1 MSQQMITVTS
11 TNKNIQKLPSVQL
24 PLEALKEEIF
34 QQFTKQ
40 SGTTFLLYGND
51 SVFGYAHR
59 IAAEAI
65 ARGRT
70 LAVVDASNYF
80 DVHSLARYARLR
92 KIDPEEF
99 LNHIFISRGFTCY
112 QVEQTITVKLPELQ
126 KKLPTQLVLILGLL
140 DTFYDENVNIQE
152 AKSIV
157 QKVISSLDKLKG
169 AGISFLV
176 VCQERNIFPPVRNQ
190 IFAMV
195 RQSMDYVA
203 KLQGTETEK
212 ARCIPESRHTNHNI
226 YKIHG

>member
-1 MSQQMITVTS
+1 MSVTN
-11 TNKNIQKLPSVQL
+11 TNRNKNIQKLPSVQL
-24 PLEALKEEIF
+24 PPEALKEEIL
-34 QQFTKQ
+34 QQFAKR

-59 IAAEAI
+59 IAADAI
-65 ARGRT
+65 ARGHT
-70 LAVVDASNYF
+70 LAVIDASNHF

-112 QVEQTITVKLPELQ
+112 QVEQAITVKLPELQ
-126 KKLPTQLVLILGLL
+126 KKVPTQLVLILGLL

-169 AGISFLV
+169 SGISFLV

-190 IFAMV
+190 LFAMV
-195 RQSMDYVA
+195 RQSMDYIT
-203 KLQGTETEK
+203 KLQGTETGKE
-212 ARCIPESRHTNHNI
+212 RSIPELRHTNHNI